1 MAEAFARRA
10 RTLRFAPL
18 PASLL
23 RLVAVIACAAGLS
36 LALAPTAAAQ
46 LPGLAAPQPGVAPQ
60 QPPSPAGLRPA
71 AYSQLPIP
79 SASRPA
85 VASQQPPGPGGLQPA
100 LPAASQPALSADPT
114 AWPSDPPP
122 IEVAGT
128 AASQPADEEL
138 AAPGE
143 QPLGQAA
150 AGAPAADS
158 RALGSAAAPPG
169 ARTAGESGDFGVEYQ
184 LSREA
189 AASWLDRVGSWFKGV
204 AHEALAWLG
213 TPYRR
218 GGASRHGIDCSG
230 LTGAVFA
237 RRGID
242 LPRTAAEQFTQ
253 GLSVGP
259 DEMRPGDLVFFR
271 NTYKRGISHVGIYVG
286 EGRFVHAA
294 GRRQGVIVSDLAR
307 PYYQLRYAGARRVA
321 TPPGDS
327 LASLSAAAGTSPTVD
342 AAGNAGGA
350 PAAAGS
356 AAAGDR

>member
-10 RTLRFAPL
+10 RTLRFARL
-18 PASLL
+18 PASLP
-23 RLVAVIACAAGLS
+23 RFIASAALAAGLS
-36 LALAPTAAAQ
+36 LALAPTAAAR
-46 LPGLAAPQPGVAPQ
+46 LP
-60 QPPSPAGLRPA
+60 S
-71 AYSQLPIP
+71 
-79 SASRPA
+79 
-85 VASQQPPGPGGLQPA
+85 
-100 LPAASQPALSADPT
+100 PAASQPAVASLRLPSPAASQPAVASLRLPSPAASQPAVASPQPLSPAALPPALSADS
-114 AWPSDPPP
+114 AACASDPPP
-122 IEVAGT
+122 IEVAGN
-128 AASQPADEEL
+128 AASPPADEEL

-158 RALGSAAAPPG
+158 RTLESGAAPPG
-169 ARTAGESGDFGVEYQ
+169 ARAAGESDDFGVEYQ

-204 AHEALAWLG
+204 AHEAMAWLG

-253 GLSVGP
+253 GLPVGP
-259 DEMRPGDLVFFR
+259 DGMRPGDLVFFR

-307 PYYQLRYAGARRVA
+307 PYYQLRFAGARRVA
-321 TPPGDS
+321 TPPGES
-327 LASLSAAAGTSPTVD
+327 LASLSAGTGASPTVD
-342 AAGNAGGA
+342 ASANAG
-350 PAAAGS
+350 AAAG
-356 AAAGDR
+356 AAGNTAAGDR

>member
-1 MAEAFARRA
+1 MAEAFAFARRA

-18 PASLL
+18 PASLP
-23 RLVAVIACAAGLS
+23 RFTAVIALAACAAGLS

-46 LPGLAAPQPGVAPQ
+46 LP
-60 QPPSPAGLRPA
+60 SPAGL
-71 AYSQLPIP
+71 Q
-79 SASRPA
+79 PA
-85 VASQQPPGPGGLQPA
+85 VASQQPPSPAVLQPA
-100 LPAASQPALSADPT
+100 LAANPT
-114 AWPSDPPP
+114 TCPSDPPP
-122 IEVAGT
+122 TDVAG
-128 AASQPADEEL
+128 APSQPADEEL

-158 RALGSAAAPPG
+158 RALASTAAAPG
-169 ARTAGESGDFGVEYQ
+169 ARAASENDDFGVEYQ

-307 PYYQLRYAGARRVA
+307 PYYQLRFAGARRVA

-327 LASLSAAAGTSPTVD
+327 LASLSTGAAPAPAVD
-342 AAGNAGGA
+342 AAGNAGA
-350 PAAAGS
+350 AAAAGN